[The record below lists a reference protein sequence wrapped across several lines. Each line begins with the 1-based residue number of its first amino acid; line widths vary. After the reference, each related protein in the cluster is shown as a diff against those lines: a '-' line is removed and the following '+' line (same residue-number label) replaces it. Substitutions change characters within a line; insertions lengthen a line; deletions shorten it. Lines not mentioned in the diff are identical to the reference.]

1 MLHYST
7 WSHWRL
13 SCRRRRNS
21 LCQTNSGRS
30 TFSRQGFCW
39 HISTITVVVRKWPF
53 TRVDHFHFIIWQDTS
68 GILQWSWHHLHRWS
82 TNNQVTPQ
90 LRYPNVKPSPKLA
103 INLKPIHHQ
112 ISPNHHHTN
121 FKTIFLTQ
129 TNFTVIQTTQAFSP
143 WFSPCKIYH
152 QKLSHQHQN
161 PTTKLLITRA
171 FQTTTFTKYN
181 TSPKLKTTKHFQE
194 NTTLQQHS
202 HLQAKHHQHSFDGHS
217 QSPVWVS
224 TKQEW
229 ENLEVT

>member
-161 PTTKLLITRA
+161 PTINKPS
-171 FQTTTFTKYN
+171 YW
-181 TSPKLKTTKHFQE
+181 SPEHFKPQLSQ
-194 NTTLQQHS
+194 NTTQVPNWKPQNTFKKTQLS
-202 HLQAKHHQHSFDGHS
+202 SNTAIFR
-217 QSPVWVS
+217 PS
-224 TKQEW
+224 TINIPSTDIANHRCGFLLNRNER
-229 ENLEVT
+229 T